1 MTLTDELLAI
11 AMAPAQANLDS
22 LVEDMWDVAGLLG
35 WAAGWRAGKDSP
47 GARDVYEWL
56 AELQVMRICV
66 AGCETD
72 HGPQIRNMARRCV
85 DLFTPTENPELT
97 PYLLRI
103 RRGLGGAL

>member
-1 MTLTDELLAI
+1 MTLTDTLLSI
-11 AMAPAQANLDS
+11 AMAPAQAS
-22 LVEDMWDVAGLLG
+22 LCGLVDDMWEIAGLLG

-47 GARDVYEWL
+47 GARGVYEWL

-103 RRGLGGAL
+103 RRGLGVA